1 MWGIIAVKFT
11 KNLHWSRG
19 QMRDT
24 FVKSLLNE
32 WSNYG
37 FMHSNPY
44 NDTRSQLQNLIENII
59 LFLSVFTE
67 F

>member
-1 MWGIIAVKFT
+1 
-11 KNLHWSRG
+11 
-19 QMRDT
+19 MRDT